1 MTSGTP
7 GLPAPGLPA
16 PDLLAPGL
24 DGTAPYGITAGPD
37 GALWWVEIAAGRV
50 GRITTGGE
58 ISGFPLPDPAAR
70 PHVIAADPTGD
81 GCWFTEWG
89 AGSIGHVAPDGTFR
103 HARLPAPGAE
113 PHGLAVTADG
123 TVWAALESGRPARL
137 RPA

>member
-24 DGTAPYGITAGPD
+24 DGTAPYGITTGPD
-37 GALWWVEIAAGRV
+37 GALWWVEIAAGRI

-70 PHVIAADPTGD
+70 PHAIAADPTV
-81 GCWFTEWG
+81 TA
-89 AGSIGHVAPDGTFR
+89 AGSPSG
-103 HARLPAPGAE
+103 APGAS
-113 PHGLAVTADG
+113 VM
-123 TVWAALESGRPARL
+123 SRPTGPSATRGCPL
-137 RPA
+137 RAPSRTDWP